1 MGKIKRMDQIKMIL
15 QTYVATDNN
24 IKATA
29 RRLQVSRNTVRN
41 YVRKGLEHYPSISK
55 LLSLPEEDLCSEFS
69 KIFYAQT
76 DQQQSN
82 ERAIYFNSQISYYFK
97 ELRRTGVTRHLLW
110 EEYRTAQPNGY
121 SYTQFCEH
129 LKRAFNRRDVTMLLE
144 HKAGEKL
151 QLDFAGKGLYL
162 TDPNTGEQTKC
173 EVLVAVL
180 PHSAYTYAVAIPSQK
195 VDDFIVGINKVFRF
209 LGCLP
214 QVILSDNLKSYVT
227 KANRYDPDFNE
238 LCVQLAAHYQID
250 LEATRVAKPKDKG
263 SVENGVT
270 NVYRRLYAPLRNEVF
285 FNLHE
290 LNEALE
296 AQAHLFNDKTFQKKS
311 GTRREHFEAF
321 EKPAMRSLPSEAFE
335 VKRQVSAKV
344 QNTYHVMLGAERN
357 YYSVPFQHVGKQAT
371 IIYTSTTVEIYVDN
385 QRVATHSRL
394 PGRLLYKQQTDLN
407 HLPKSHKEWLETRGY
422 NTKYFCD
429 KAAEIGAATE
439 WAIGQLMVGKIHEA
453 VAYKSCEGTLRLA
466 KNYSP
471 QRLEAACQ
479 RCLDYGGR
487 VNYKMLE
494 NILKKNLDLVDEE
507 QQLALD
513 FSPPEHNNIR
523 GPQAYQ

>member
-15 QTYVATDNN
+15 QTYLATDKN

-41 YVRKGLEHYPSISK
+41 YVRKGLEHHPSVSK
-55 LLSLPEEDLCSEFS
+55 LLSLSEEELS
-69 KIFYAQT
+69 KVFYAKT

-82 ERAIYFNSQISYYFK
+82 ERAIYFKSQISYYFK

-110 EEYRTAQPNGY
+110 EEYRLAQPEGY

-129 LKRAFNRRDVTMLLE
+129 FKRAVKRRDVTMLLE

-173 EVLVAVL
+173 EVLVAVM

-195 VDDFIVGINKVFRF
+195 VDDFIIGINKVFHF

-214 QVILSDNLKSYVT
+214 KVILSDNLKSYVT
-227 KANRYDPDFNE
+227 KANRYDPDFNA

-250 LEATRVAKPKDKG
+250 LEAARVATPKDKA

-270 NVYRRLYAPLRNEVF
+270 NVYRKLYAPLRNDVF
-285 FNLHE
+285 FNLYE
-290 LNEALE
+290 LNQALE
-296 AQAHLFNDKTFQKKS
+296 AQAHLLNDRPFQKKS

-321 EKPAMRSLPSEAFE
+321 EKPLMQSLPTE
-335 VKRQVSAKV
+335 VFDIKRVTKGKV
-344 QNTYHVMLGAERN
+344 QSTYHVMLGAERN
-357 YYSVPFQHVGKQAT
+357 YYSVPFQYVGKQAT
-371 IIYTSTTVEIYVDN
+371 IVYSATSVEIYIDN

-407 HLPKSHKEWLETRGY
+407 HLPKNHKEWLETRGY
-422 NTKYFCD
+422 TAKYFCD
-429 KAAEIGAATE
+429 KAAKIGSATE
-439 WAIGQLMVGKIHEA
+439 WAIGQLMVGKTHE
-453 VAYKSCEGTLRLA
+453 VIAYKSCEGALRLA
-466 KNYSP
+466 KHYSP

-479 RCLDYGGR
+479 RCRDHGGR

-494 NILKKNLDLVDEE
+494 NILKKNLDLIDEE
-507 QQLALD
+507 EQLALD
-513 FSPPEHNNIR
+513 FSPPEHENIR
-523 GPQAYQ
+523 GPEAYQ